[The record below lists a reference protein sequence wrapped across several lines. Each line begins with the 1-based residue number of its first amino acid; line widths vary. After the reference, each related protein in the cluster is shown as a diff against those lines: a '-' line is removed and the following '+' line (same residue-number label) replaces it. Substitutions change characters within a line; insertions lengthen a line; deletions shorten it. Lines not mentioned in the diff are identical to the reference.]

1 MRRLFLTLA
10 AAAALCGAGQASAE
24 SMEQHGQI
32 LIVPCSSALLLQVDT
47 SLRPLWQS
55 LQVTIN
61 NLTNADRRIF
71 VETDD
76 AFNIRRLVIVQF
88 ETVIPG
94 ADFRFVYPPK
104 PPAVYGDFTYRFGA
118 YVYDD
123 ERAAAR
129 FPDKEAGRTRALLLN
144 RGFKLPRLLRTARLA
159 RVADP
164 AGLSEVIIFY
174 MENAD
179 ADYPAGPLSGADDDG
194 DLSLDTAA
202 GEQMLERLKTAVH
215 LIAG

>member
-10 AAAALCGAGQASAE
+10 TAATLCGAVPACAE
-24 SMEQHGQI
+24 PMEQHGQI

-47 SLRPLWQS
+47 SLRPVWQP
-55 LQVTIN
+55 LQFNIH

-76 AFNIRRLVIVQF
+76 VFNIRRLVIVQF

-94 ADFRFVYPPK
+94 ADFKFVYPPK

-123 ERAAAR
+123 ERASAR
-129 FPDKEAGRTRALLLN
+129 FPDKEAGRTRTLLLN
-144 RGFKLPRLLRTARLA
+144 HGFKLPRLLRTARVA

-164 AGLSEVIIFY
+164 GGLSEVIIFY

-179 ADYPAGPLSGADDDG
+179 ADYPAGPLAGADEDG
-194 DLSLDTAA
+194 DLSLDAA
-202 GEQMLERLKTAVH
+202 AREQMLERLKSAVH